1 MTKKQQ
7 TQKQTTQTTWILTI
21 ALGYFG
27 FLSPVSS
34 LQAQEGVNPVDIQ
47 GSRVARTAPTDRV
60 ILTCS
65 GHPNSSI
72 SQRMCYDLENMNWC
86 SGCLRR
92 EAPTADTSVT
102 DTSVNRSNASL
113 ANAQPTQQ

>member
-34 LQAQEGVNPVDIQ
+34 LQAQGGVNPVDIQ

-60 ILTCS
+60 RLICR
-65 GHPNSSI
+65 GHLNWSI
-72 SQRMCYDLENMNWC
+72 HPRMRHDLRNMNWC
-86 SGCLRR
+86 SGCVRI
-92 EAPTADTSVT
+92 EIPTADTSVT